1 MQNLFLGQIALKR
14 PWVRGAHS
22 RSPRLAG
29 SSPKLGEIRWLAQ
42 VSIAKPRGMGSANLG
57 ARVSCTAGDDFYK
70 IFEDCNLVASGTAK
84 DLGIVI
90 KPPPCVNGYPSSCP
104 QASQVQT
111 QQGATTPPVVNTSPP
126 PSSGVG
132 ITCCVVKGPGG
143 NQIKRCYNEGCGL
156 NWVSSEGI
164 YPGVPECAAD
174 GRPKSCSP
182 AATGAGIPA
191 QPLQQAPGPSQV
203 PLNQNT
209 SPQQMTNV
217 YNGQTRT
224 TTAQNPTGAGAGD
237 PFRAVAPRTPV
248 QAMPLPASPGTSQ
261 VQIAPPPA
269 QAPQVPV
276 SEECPEEAQSL
287 ERWAQACAMAH
298 RR

>member
-22 RSPRLAG
+22 RGPRLSG
-29 SSPKLGEIRWLAQ
+29 SSPKLGEIRCC
-42 VSIAKPRGMGSANLG
+42 R
-57 ARVSCTAGDDFYK
+57 D
-70 IFEDCNLVASGTAK
+70 SGTHKCFDDCKKLPGEGK
-84 DLGIVI
+84 DAERLYGIVI
-90 KPPPCVNGYPSSCP
+90 NQAPCVNGVPAGCPAQTPAPAPTPSP
-104 QASQVQT
+104 T
-111 QQGATTPPVVNTSPP
+111 PVVNTTPP
-126 PSSGVG
+126 PSSSGSKLN
-132 ITCCVVKGPGG
+132 CCIVKGPGG

-156 NWVSSEGI
+156 NWVSGEGI

-182 AATGAGIPA
+182 AATGSSIPT
-191 QPLQQAPGPSQV
+191 QPIQQAPGTSQV
-203 PLNQNT
+203 PLNTTNQGVQPPQVTNT
-209 SPQQMTNV
+209 STGPM
-217 YNGQTRT
+217 RT

-248 QAMPLPASPGTSQ
+248 QAMPMPAAAKTSQ
-261 VQIAPPPA
+261 VQIAPPPTVQPPA
-269 QAPQVPV
+269 QPQ
-276 SEECPEEAQSL
+276 EYGACPEDAQPL